1 MFRGYATLMQ
11 TNPRVKSVFGGAA
24 AASVLLVT
32 AIAVLPGV
40 TKLLAAAAILVGF
53 ITIYP
58 RALACALVPQRA
70 PVDLYVDQDGIYA
83 DDAPLALRE
92 DIENAYIRPA
102 LDAGSTRH
110 AHHGGAVPTSH
121 QVDVP
126 SYPLTVELQVRH
138 RGQVNIDPGGQEP
151 AAEILTALGFPITTC
166 APGYRAQTNSQRTT
180 SVVMVALFV
189 VAYVSYYLF
198 MSTHH

>member
-1 MFRGYATLMQ
+1 MQ
-11 TNPRVKSVFGGAA
+11 ANPRVKSVFGGAI
-24 AASVLLVT
+24 AASVLLVV
-32 AIAVLPGV
+32 AIAVLPGAA
-40 TKLLAAAAILVGF
+40 KLIAAAAILVGF

-58 RALACALVPQRA
+58 RALSCALVPQRA
-70 PVDLYVDQDGIYA
+70 PVDLYVDQDGVYA
-83 DDAPLALRE
+83 DDAPLARRE

-102 LDAGSTRH
+102 LDD
-110 AHHGGAVPTSH
+110 GAVPTGH
-121 QVDVP
+121 HVGLP

-138 RGQVNIDPGGQEP
+138 RGQVNIDPGGQGP

-166 APGYRAQTNSQRTT
+166 TPGYRAQTNSQRTT
-180 SVVMVALFV
+180 SVVMVAFFV